1 MACRA
6 RRGLLGALLRGGE
19 HVAWCCRASQSRGA
33 GVSAR
38 ARGCNW
44 CALGACSA
52 RTPDVRHNAAACY
65 RSQVRMGFT
74 RSRLGATGSLVDML
88 VCSTVQ
94 AHSAM
99 PQFMSKQ
106 NMSAGCLTKCQWH
119 LGKSW
124 GGQKL
129 QMGVS
134 VEEREGGDVSW
145 TKGETC

>member
-19 HVAWCCRASQSRGA
+19 RVAWCCRASQSRGA

-44 CALGACSA
+44 RALGASSA

-65 RSQVRMGFT
+65 RAWLRLAIN
-74 RSRLGATGSLVDML
+74 RSRLGETGSPVDML
-88 VCSTVQ
+88 VWSEVQ
-94 AHSAM
+94 VHSAM
-99 PQFMSKQ
+99 PKLMSKLV
-106 NMSAGCLTKCQWH
+106 MLSRCLEKCHMH
-119 LGKSW
+119 LGRSW

-134 VEEREGGDVSW
+134 LDAKESGEVSW

>member
-1 MACRA
+1 MDCRA

-19 HVAWCCRASQSRGA
+19 RVAWCCRAGQSRGA
-33 GVSAR
+33 SMSAR

-44 CALGACSA
+44 RALGASSA
-52 RTPDVRHNAAACY
+52 RTGDVRHNAAACY
-65 RSQVRMGFT
+65 RSQVRVGFT

-99 PQFMSKQ
+99 PQFMTKQ
-106 NMSAGCLTKCQWH
+106 NMSTGCLTKCQGH

-124 GGQKL
+124 SGQKL
-129 QMGVS
+129 QMEVSSDVQKGGGVS
-134 VEEREGGDVSW
+134 SPKE
-145 TKGETC
+145 ETC